1 MLSPRALRDQLPYKW
16 VVAAVFVAGLFIDIM
31 DTTIVNVALK
41 TMADDLGSDLAD
53 VEWIVLGYL
62 VSLAVWIPASGW
74 IGDRF
79 GTKRVF
85 LLALFVFTVASALCG
100 LATSLPQLIAFR
112 VLQGVG
118 GGMLT
123 PVGTAMLFRAFPP
136 AERTRARGRRER
148 VDRTEGA
155 RSARGWSR
163 LFRGA
168 RVVGATHRR
177 TDPCTTALSRADVP
191 QRQHRAHVHVREL
204 RRCAVPRTAVPAG
217 LWRPDST

>member
-1 MLSPRALRDQLPYKW
+1 MRDRLPYKW

-79 GTKRVF
+79 GTKRIF
-85 LLALFVFTVASALCG
+85 LLALFLFTVASALCG
-100 LATSLPQLIAFR
+100 LATSLPQLITFR

-136 AERTRARGRRER
+136 AERARASTVLIVPTVLAPALGPVVGGYLVTEAVVALDLLRQRPGRRR
-148 VDRTEGA
+148 CDGL
-155 RSARGWSR
+155 R
-163 LFRGA
+163 L
-168 RVVGATHRR
+168 V
-177 TDPCTTALSRADVP
+177 L
-191 QRQHRAHVHVREL
+191 
-204 RRCAVPRTAVPAG
+204 PA
-217 LWRPDST
+217 